1 MEKEFSPMEAFTCK
15 VIFLKD
21 EMGNN
26 IKFEYMDLI
35 QHATGHMP
43 SSGRSIHRGPGKWKT
58 PSSF

>member
-21 EMGNN
+21 E
-26 IKFEYMDLI
+26 
-35 QHATGHMP
+35 T

>member
-35 QHATGHMP
+35 QHATGQ
-43 SSGRSIHRGPGKWKT
+43 GRRHRHSEGREG
-58 PSSF
+58 